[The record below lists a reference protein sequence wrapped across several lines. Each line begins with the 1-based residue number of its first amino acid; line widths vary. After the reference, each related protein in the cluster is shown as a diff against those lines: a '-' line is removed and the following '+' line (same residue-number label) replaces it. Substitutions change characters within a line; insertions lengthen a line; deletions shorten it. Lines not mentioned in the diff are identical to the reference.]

1 MLKLKV
7 KIQNI
12 EKCIFNLSVVFIIII
27 SFQNGVCLW

>member
-12 EKCIFNLSVVFIIII
+12 EKCLFNLSVVFVII
-27 SFQNGVCLW
+27 SIQNGVCFW